1 MKSEEKI
8 KERLEKLKMIRTRYL
23 KNNISVTEINI
34 AINELEQVLGYR
46 KSDEWYINA
55 LLRMEG
61 EEN

>member
-8 KERLEKLKMIRTRYL
+8 KERLEKLKAIRTRHL
-23 KNNISVTEINI
+23 KSNILVTEINI
-34 AINELEQVLGYR
+34 AINELEQILGYR